1 MKTNRG
7 SVTSCVGYPLAQRRK
22 WGHARRPASEN
33 VPFLKLPTKR
43 PPRPH
48 PADFE
53 SEIAISEFKPPSS
66 RANETIF
73 GMDSS
78 RIRPREYWESYFN
91 SEPLLGKD
99 AGPRVTQTRVQESP
113 TAKKMSQRAAHRQ
126 PADSPVPQRRYQ
138 TAGKHI
144 SDRCC
149 SIYDCRFCRGPGKS
163 TSVSECRHRH
173 ADSLRGDGVTFVF
186 DRPAVVVRLAI
197 NGSPADGICLLG
209 LCDQSH

>member
-1 MKTNRG
+1 MGTCEEAG
-7 SVTSCVGYPLAQRRK
+7 LRK
-22 WGHARRPASEN
+22 RS
-33 VPFLKLPTKR
+33 FLKTADQTAAQATSSGFRVRDRHLGIQTTIKSCER
-43 PPRPH
+43 DDLRNGLIAH
-48 PADFE
+48 PAARILGILLE
-53 SEIAISEFKPPSS
+53 Q
-66 RANETIF
+66 RAAS
-73 GMDSS
+73 GQS
-78 RIRPREYWESYFN
+78 
-91 SEPLLGKD
+91 